1 MMLFMK
7 EKDISPFKSM
17 MVPLAMAP
25 LFVSFFF
32 GLRKMANLP
41 VESLKE
47 GGLLWFV
54 DLTLADPFYLLPLI
68 TSTTVW
74 ITLEI
79 GADGMKLNSPQY
91 GQIMKYVLRGIPII
105 MFPFTMNFPAAI
117 LCYWVSTNAISLVQ
131 VSILKIPAVRE
142 KLNIEKP
149 RKISADLMPQNKKGF
164 KESFKECKLYILIL
178 IIVINMQH

>member
-1 MMLFMK
+1 MLFMK

-17 MVPLAMAP
+17 IVPLAMAP
-25 LFVSFFF
+25 LFISFFF

-47 GGLLWFV
+47 GGLFWFV

-91 GQIMKYVLRGIPII
+91 SQIMKYVLRGIPII

-131 VSILKIPAVRE
+131 VSILKIPAVRA

-164 KESFKECKLYILIL
+164 KESFKECKFSNTH
-178 IIVINMQH
+178 VFSRRK